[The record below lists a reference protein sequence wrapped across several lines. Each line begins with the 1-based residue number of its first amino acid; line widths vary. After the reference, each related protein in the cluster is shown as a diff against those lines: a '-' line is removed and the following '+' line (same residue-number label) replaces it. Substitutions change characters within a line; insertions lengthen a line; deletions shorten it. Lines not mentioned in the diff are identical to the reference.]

1 MSRRRMGLALVAPAL
16 LPAQAAA
23 DGASPV
29 RADGSEKLR
38 EGRRPAPA
46 VTFTD
51 AEGREHGFQDFP
63 GEGLVVNLWAT
74 WCPPCV
80 AEMPAL
86 DRLQALLRGERVRV
100 LPLSSDRGGRAVVEG
115 FYQRLGLR
123 ELGLWLDPRGAAA
136 RGLGVRGLPTTVI
149 LDRAGFERARLEGEA
164 EWDSPALVAA
174 VRRLVEPLA
183 GEATG
188 RT

>member
-1 MSRRRMGLALVAPAL
+1 MLMSRRRMGLLLVAPAL
-16 LPAQAAA
+16 PPAQAAA
-23 DGASPV
+23 RG
-29 RADGSEKLR
+29 DGSEKLR

-86 DRLQALLRGERVRV
+86 DRLQAMLRGERVRV
-100 LPLSSDRGGRAVVEG
+100 LALSSDRGGRAVVEA

-136 RGLGVRGLPTTVI
+136 RGLGARGLPTTVI

-174 VRRLVEPLA
+174 VRRLVEPLP
-183 GEATG
+183 GEGTG
-188 RT
+188 RS